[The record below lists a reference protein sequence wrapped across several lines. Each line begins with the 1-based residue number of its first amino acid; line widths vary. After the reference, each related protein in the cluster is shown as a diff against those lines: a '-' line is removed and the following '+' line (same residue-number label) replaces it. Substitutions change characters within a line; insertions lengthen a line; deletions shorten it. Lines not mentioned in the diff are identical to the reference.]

1 MTFDFPVEKI
11 DIKFKTF
18 GSCYLSFFINGIEI
32 DVNGPVTILK
42 DKIQDTNTINIEFLK
57 AQPDDV
63 HSYAELEYFKIND
76 GDFSSW
82 FKSHNYNINT
92 KHHAD
97 TKDIVNNGY
106 FGYVGKLEIKFEDC
120 VDPLKIAGWTIA
132 DKEFEY
138 TKWPIKG
145 NKHRN
150 KNFQTI
156 HRDAKFMYTGSTPPQ
171 SPAIT
176 KAVNETEIK
185 DLRGPLHNDAE
196 SKIIDWISKS
206 ERVKLDGEPFKHFTF
221 STGVSD
227 SLESFV
233 RSSRVIMMP
242 PKMYHMHGEL
252 FDETELIR
260 VNPLERPIPLYANV
274 LLEYPSPWY
283 TNEELDNVIKLA
295 KEKQAKIALD
305 LTWLPV
311 ATDKIELDLDGID
324 QIFFSMNKAWPI
336 HDLRPAFRWSRER
349 INDRQTYDYEIG
361 MYPKTSANIFMKL
374 IDKFSFG
381 YTYNTNKDPVA
392 DIMQTFDL
400 KPTSVLWFTKH
411 PSAVHDTKGHISQHY
426 FLDEFVCIQKLLDF
440 KGKYFW

>member
-1 MTFDFPVEKI
+1 
-11 DIKFKTF
+11 
-18 GSCYLSFFINGIEI
+18 
-32 DVNGPVTILK
+32 
-42 DKIQDTNTINIEFLK
+42 
-57 AQPDDV
+57 
-63 HSYAELEYFKIND
+63 
-76 GDFSSW
+76 
-82 FKSHNYNINT
+82 
-92 KHHAD
+92 
-97 TKDIVNNGY
+97 
-106 FGYVGKLEIKFEDC
+106 
-120 VDPLKIAGWTIA
+120 
-132 DKEFEY
+132 
-138 TKWPIKG
+138 
-145 NKHRN
+145 
-150 KNFQTI
+150 
-156 HRDAKFMYTGSTPPQ
+156 
-171 SPAIT
+171 
-176 KAVNETEIK
+176 
-185 DLRGPLHNDAE
+185 
-196 SKIIDWISKS
+196 
-206 ERVKLDGEPFKHFTF
+206 
-221 STGVSD
+221 
-227 SLESFV
+227 
-233 RSSRVIMMP
+233 MMP
-242 PKMYHMHGEL
+242 PKMYHMNGEL

-260 VNPLERPIPLYANV
+260 VNPFERPIPLYANV

-311 ATDKIELDLDGID
+311 ATDKIQLDLDGID

-381 YTYNTNKDPVA
+381 YTYNTNKDSVA

-400 KPTSVLWFTKH
+400 EPTSVLWFTKH